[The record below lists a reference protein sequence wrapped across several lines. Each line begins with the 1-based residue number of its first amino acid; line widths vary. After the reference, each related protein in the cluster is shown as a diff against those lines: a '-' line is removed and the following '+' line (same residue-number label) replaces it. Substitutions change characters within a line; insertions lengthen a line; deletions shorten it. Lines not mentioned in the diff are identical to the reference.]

1 MLNQIKY
8 KILNIFYGLEGKVLD
23 TEKKYSS
30 GSTFIF
36 LLFPVIFSFGF
47 YYLIFISAREI
58 LIDFHWSVCAIF
70 SFLPFY
76 AFYSLISFSYIS
88 WKYGKERGDK
98 ITNLIT
104 MILRSFIQVF
114 IVFFI
119 ASLITVQIDSS
130 LAAGEIEKRKSLLV
144 NTFKNQEKRNINEL
158 LRENRNKYDNVVD
171 LISINNENALKPSLR
186 KVEKQ
191 YYTNVLEKLNLR
203 KDSLSLILANAEKKL
218 NKQSQER
225 IKSYTNSLQEN
236 TFYFVRFISALTENS
251 FFVLAVILTTLVIM
265 FNISYYRRFLSV
277 ESDYFNIDIL
287 LQEKLLDQQAKPVAD
302 HTSKFLLDKF
312 NYKYSPPLSEQEI
325 KLLKKKQREFKNKE
339 DFIEILKNGSKNKN
353 T

>member
-1 MLNQIKY
+1 MLNQIKH
-8 KILNIFYGLEGKVLD
+8 KILSIFYGLEGKVLD
-23 TEKKYSS
+23 TEKKHSS
-30 GSTFIF
+30 GSTLIF
-36 LLFPVIFSFGF
+36 LLFPIIFSFGF

-58 LIDFHWSVCAIF
+58 LIDFHWSLCALF

-88 WKYGKERGDK
+88 WKYGKERGGK
-98 ITNLIT
+98 ITNFIT

-119 ASLITVQIDSS
+119 ASLITVQIDTSI
-130 LAAGEIEKRKSLLV
+130 AAGDIKMRKSLLV
-144 NTFKNQEKRNINEL
+144 NVFKNKEKRNINEY
-158 LRENRNKYDNVVD
+158 LRESRSKYDKVIE
-171 LISINNENALKPSLR
+171 LISINTDNSLKSSLR

-191 YYTNVLEKLNLR
+191 YYINVLEKLNLR
-203 KDSLSLILANAEKKL
+203 KDSLGSILANDKKKL
-218 NKQSQER
+218 DKLSQER
-225 IKSYTNSLQEN
+225 INSYINNLQEN
-236 TFYFVRFISALTENS
+236 TFYFVRFISALKEKS
-251 FFVLAVILTTLVIM
+251 FYVLAFILTTIVIM

-312 NYKYSPPLSEQEI
+312 NYKYSPPLSDQEI